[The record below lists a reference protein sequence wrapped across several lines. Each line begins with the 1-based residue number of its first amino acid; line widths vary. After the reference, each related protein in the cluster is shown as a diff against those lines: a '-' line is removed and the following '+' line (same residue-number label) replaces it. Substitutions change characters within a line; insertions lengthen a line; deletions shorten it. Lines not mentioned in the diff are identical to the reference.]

1 MCYIKFE
8 LFVNFV
14 LKSKTK
20 KEKSTKMLQPL
31 ITPPF
36 TYMYCSAMPRAKQS
50 STKDQLYKKT
60 EMLCWSIFLLVYDWI
75 YIKDQLQIGEA
86 QNCR

>member
-1 MCYIKFE
+1 MFKIMCYIKFE

-60 EMLCWSIFLLVYDWI
+60 QMLCWSIFLLVMGI
-75 YIKDQLQIGEA
+75 ITGEHK
-86 QNCR
+86 NRR

>member
-1 MCYIKFE
+1 MLFLFKIMCYIKFE

-50 STKDQLYKKT
+50 STKDQLYKKDANA
-60 EMLCWSIFLLVYDWI
+60 LLVYLLISYGNHYW
-75 YIKDQLQIGEA
+75 GT
-86 QNCR
+86 